1 MPVTRRSA
9 AGVAPPPPK
18 PAPKSRRKRAAEG
31 QSSKFAKRS
40 KTRETEKDRK
50 TIEETMDG
58 VGKGED
64 TKNVDAHNDV
74 KGEQKDPQNDTTETK
89 SGDASK
95 GVKEGEKTAFD
106 EVKAD
111 ESEVKE
117 TAKEEAPQKSEQ
129 ITSNKDSLIEDP
141 KREAAIPSSILEKG
155 IIYFFF
161 RSRVNIDEPQGVED
175 IARSYIVLRPL
186 PLGTKL
192 GEGPLEDAGNARL
205 LALPKKVL
213 PKSKRDRFLVFVEK
227 HGISIK
233 DLRDNFI
240 AGNEYATKTVGW
252 ASLKIFAHI

>member
-9 AGVAPPPPK
+9 AGGAPPPPK
-18 PAPKSRRKRAAEG
+18 PAPKSRGKRAAEG

-40 KTRETEKDRK
+40 KTGETEKDQK
-50 TIEETMDG
+50 TIEEIMDG

-64 TKNVDAHNDV
+64 TKNIDARNDV
-74 KGEQKDPQNDTTETK
+74 KGEQKDAQNGTTETK
-89 SGDASK
+89 SRDASK
-95 GVKEGEKTAFD
+95 GVKEEKA
-106 EVKAD
+106 
-111 ESEVKE
+111 
-117 TAKEEAPQKSEQ
+117 QKSEQ

-161 RSRVNIDEPQGVED
+161 RGRVNIDEPQGVED

-192 GEGPLEDAGNARL
+192 GEGPLEDTGNARL

-233 DLRDNFI
+233 DLKDNFV
-240 AGNEYATKTVGW
+240 AGNEYATKTVG
-252 ASLKIFAHI
+252 

>member
-9 AGVAPPPPK
+9 AGGAPPPPK

-40 KTRETEKDRK
+40 KTGETEKDRK
-50 TIEETMDG
+50 SIEETMDG
-58 VGKGED
+58 VGKGDD

-74 KGEQKDPQNDTTETK
+74 KGEQKDAQNDTTETK
-89 SGDASK
+89 NEDA
-95 GVKEGEKTAFD
+95 
-106 EVKAD
+106 
-111 ESEVKE
+111 
-117 TAKEEAPQKSEQ
+117 
-129 ITSNKDSLIEDP
+129 
-141 KREAAIPSSILEKG
+141 SSILEKG

-161 RSRVNIDEPQGVED
+161 RGRVNIDEPQGVED
-175 IARSYIVLRPL
+175 IARSYIILRPL

-213 PKSKRDRFLVFVEK
+213 PKSKRDRVLAFVEK

-233 DLRDNFI
+233 DLKDNFI
-240 AGNEYATKTVGW
+240 AGNEYATKTAG
-252 ASLKIFAHI
+252 